1 MSSHELR
8 TEHGVVRIDRS
19 SRDAAVYVTA
29 SGTLHAS
36 MKPVIVAMLEEALRD
51 AAEIVWDGEAVVAV
65 DPGLDEALDRLLR
78 GCVLFDRRP
87 SWAA

>member
-8 TEHGVVRIDRS
+8 TEHGAVRIDRS
-19 SRDAAVYVTA
+19 TRDEVHVTA

-36 MKPVIVAMLEEALRD
+36 MRLEEVLRG
-51 AAEIVWDGEAVVAV
+51 AADEVAIRWDGEAVVAV
-65 DPGLDEALDRLLR
+65 DPELDEAIDRLLRAR
-78 GCVLFDRRP
+78 GCVLFDLRP